1 MEPPGS
7 QWTQKK
13 PWAMPPKGYGA
24 AVTDEDRALLERLDR
39 ARRQVAEPLELLRK
53 NQNRTGVGQAI
64 CLYSFM
70 EEIGLPQRLEDRVAE
85 LHRREQPALAEE
97 YRQLWEILC
106 RGLEQCA
113 VLLGRPPWSWRS
125 SPACSAWYSPSTM
138 WAPIPVCPGPGD
150 GGGDHPGDGTPV
162 SPLPSGADDVSIPK
176 AGSAPGLLSDEDRS
190 VLAGYGLELAQSA
203 QELLYREMTTVYLT
217 CARPSER
224 LVVSWPSQSAAGEE
238 RRPSFLVERLR
249 RLFTDLR
256 VTREEDSGGAFRLEA
271 PLPALEQAGLLV
283 TTRRE
288 KNGWIALE
296 ARVR

>member
-1 MEPPGS
+1 MGFFDKLKKINIFANFGS
-7 QWTQKK
+7 EL
-13 PWAMPPKGYGA
+13 
-24 AVTDEDRALLERLDR
+24 TDDFYDELEESLILADTGMDTT
-39 ARRQVAEPLELLRK
+39 LELVEELR
-53 NQNRTGVGQAI
+53 
-64 CLYSFM
+64 
-70 EEIGLPQRLEDRVAE
+70 
-85 LHRREQPALAEE
+85 RRDQPALAEE

-113 VLLGRPPWSWRS
+113 ALLGETPMELEEFSGLFRLVLSQ
-125 SPACSAWYSPSTM
+125 YDVGT
-138 WAPIPVCPGPGD
+138 IPVSLDRVTVGETTREPG
-150 GGGDHPGDGTPV
+150 HPV
-162 SPLPSGADDVSIPK
+162 KVLFLLGADDVSIPK

-190 VLAGYGLELAQSA
+190 VLAGYGLELAQSS
-203 QELLYREMTTVYLT
+203 QELLYREMTTLYLT
-217 CARPSER
+217 CARPTQK
-224 LVVSWPSQSAAGEE
+224 LIVSWPGQSGAGEE
-238 RRPSFLVERLR
+238 RRPCFLVERLR